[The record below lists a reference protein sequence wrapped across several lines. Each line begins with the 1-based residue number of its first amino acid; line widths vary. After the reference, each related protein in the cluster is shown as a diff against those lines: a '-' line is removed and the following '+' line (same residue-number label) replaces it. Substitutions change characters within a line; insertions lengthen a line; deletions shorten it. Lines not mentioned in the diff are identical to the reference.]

1 MKIVV
6 IDGQGGRIGSLV
18 TARLRKEQLPNC
30 ELYAIGT
37 NATATAAMLKAGAD
51 FGATGENPVLVA
63 CRDADF
69 IIGPLVQETIWFL
82 PESIRVSFTRCLRL
96 RSSSSSC

>member
-18 TARLRKEQLPNC
+18 TARLCKEQLPNC

-37 NATATAAMLKAGAD
+37 NAAEAGTYVKLIVMMMMVLLTNPISNHAMCKAACN
-51 FGATGENPVLVA
+51 T
-63 CRDADF
+63 DA
-69 IIGPLVQETIWFL
+69 L
-82 PESIRVSFTRCLRL
+82 P
-96 RSSSSSC
+96 SSKMVINDYKEDDPE

>member
-51 FGATGENPVLVA
+51 FGATGENPCIVNAQNSEIPCL
-63 CRDADF
+63 
-69 IIGPLVQETIWFL
+69 L
-82 PESIRVSFTRCLRL
+82 PAGMRILSSVPSAFCPQTPCLGK
-96 RSSSSSC
+96 

>member
-6 IDGQGGRIGSLV
+6 IDGQGGRIGSLL
-18 TARLRKEQLPNC
+18 TGRLCKEQLPNC

-51 FGATGENPVLVA
+51 FGATGENPCL
-63 CRDADF
+63 
-69 IIGPLVQETIWFL
+69 L
-82 PESIRVSFTRCLRL
+82 PAGMRILSSVPSAFCPQTPCLGK
-96 RSSSSSC
+96 

>member
-18 TARLRKEQLPNC
+18 TARLCKEQLPNC

-37 NATATAAMLKAGAD
+37 NATATAAMLKAGEITQEKYDRWRYRYPEFDTTQIWAKVPSQELSD
-51 FGATGENPVLVA
+51 ALVKMLNEQ
-63 CRDADF
+63 D
-69 IIGPLVQETIWFL
+69 
-82 PESIRVSFTRCLRL
+82 SNK
-96 RSSSSSC
+96 